1 MNKHLLRRRIKR
13 PKYRDF
19 EIFFQAKKAEPT
31 SAFLSFCYF
40 LEGFIFLI
48 IIPAPFFERE
58 NAGKSYE
65 VNDKNRRNHFPIEVI
80 SVH

>member
-1 MNKHLLRRRIKR
+1 MNKHLLCRRVKR

-31 SAFLSFCYF
+31 SAFLSFYHIIDCFIYF
-40 LEGFIFLI
+40 I
-48 IIPAPFFERE
+48 INPAPLFERE
-58 NAGKSYE
+58 NTGKSSE

-80 SVH
+80 NN

>member
-1 MNKHLLRRRIKR
+1 MQENKW

-19 EIFFQAKKAEPT
+19 EIFFQAKKAEPM

-40 LEGFIFLI
+40 LEVFIFLI

-80 SVH
+80 NN

>member
-1 MNKHLLRRRIKR
+1 MQENKW

-48 IIPAPFFERE
+48 IIPAPFFEKE
-58 NAGKSYE
+58 NTNQSYK
-65 VNDKNRRNHFPIEVI
+65 VNNKNCRNNFLREVI
-80 SVH
+80 NN

>member
-1 MNKHLLRRRIKR
+1 MQENKW

-31 SAFLSFCYF
+31 SAFLSFYHF
-40 LEGFIFLI
+40 LEVFIFLI
-48 IIPAPFFERE
+48 IIPSPFFKRE

-65 VNDKNRRNHFPIEVI
+65 VNDKNRRNHVPIEVI
-80 SVH
+80 NN